1 MEQTY
6 GWDYADSDISSNY
19 INTIKLFINNEQ
31 EFNNF
36 RQKLGSTGIL
46 EGDANCGELWLNMI
60 LNKFGGNILKE
71 KLPLFKRNDIY
82 GNPIIK
88 NYGEYGN
95 VCPFTFLYIWQGLNA
110 INKFKTTK
118 FDKIVEIG
126 TGYGALCII
135 IDSLCEYKEYVMVDL
150 PDVIELNR
158 KYLSNFPEIYKKVTF
173 IPCNNLNEITNV
185 DLFLS
190 FAAISECNTE
200 TQLEYFNKIIKN
212 AKYAYLSYNRNNPEF
227 FNVVSSLFTINNED
241 IGITDYY
248 LIKK

>member
-6 GWDYADSDISSNY
+6 GWDYAGDGVANNY
-19 INTIKLFINNEQ
+19 INAIRSFINDKS
-31 EFNNF
+31 EFNTF

-46 EGDANCGELWLNMI
+46 EGDASCGDLWLKMI
-60 LNKFGGNILKE
+60 LDKFGDTILKE
-71 KLPLFKRNDIY
+71 KLHLFKRNDLY
-82 GNPIIK
+82 GNPVIK
-88 NYGEYGN
+88 NYGEYGD

-135 IDSLCEYKEYVMVDL
+135 MDALCEYKEYVVIDL
-150 PDVIELNR
+150 PDVVELNR
-158 KYLSNFPEIYKKVTF
+158 RYLSNFPEIYKKVTF
-173 IPCNNLNEITNV
+173 IPCNELNEITDI

-200 TQLEYFNKIIKN
+200 TQLEYFDKIVKN
-212 AKYAYLSYNRNNPEF
+212 TKYAYLSYNRNNSEF
-227 FNVVSSLFTINNED
+227 FNAASLLFNISSEN